1 MTISERAANLS
12 VFLSEPASEIEA
24 VLFDMDGV
32 LVDSVPL
39 HLRAWNAAL
48 ADYGLPLL
56 DDAAY
61 RTALGRTNMD
71 MLVRFLDRRNIEL
84 PPGTRRQVVQAKEH
98 FFRSRIKGEAQA
110 MPGAADWLEFLS
122 KERVRCVVASSGEM
136 ANVVAVLDAL
146 HLSDYFAAILS
157 GARLPR
163 SKPDPALFLR
173 AAASVDAEPARCLV
187 VEDAP
192 AGIQAAKAAHMLC
205 CALSTTCLP
214 DELRQ
219 ADIVLANLGAVD
231 PASLF
236 TDGPANS
243 LRSL

>member
-1 MTISERAANLS
+1 MLERAANRS
-12 VFLSEPASEIEA
+12 IFLSEPASEIEA

-39 HLRAWNAAL
+39 HVEAWNAAL
-48 ADYGLPLL
+48 AEFGFPPL
-56 DDAAY
+56 DRPAY
-61 RTALGRTNMD
+61 VTALGRTNMD
-71 MLVRFLDRRNIEL
+71 MIVRFLGRHGVEL
-84 PPGTRRQVVQAKEH
+84 PLERRRDIVEVKERY
-98 FFRSRIKGEAQA
+98 FRSEIKDKAQA
-110 MPGAADWLEFLS
+110 LPGVAQWLEFLS
-122 KERVRCVVASSGEM
+122 RERVRCVVASSGEM
-136 ANVVAVLDAL
+136 ANVVAVLNAL
-146 HLSDYFAAILS
+146 QLSDYFAAILS
-157 GARLPR
+157 GTRLPK

-173 AAASVDAEPARCLV
+173 AAASVGAEPTRCLV

-219 ADIVLANLGAVD
+219 ADIVLANLGAAD

-236 TDGPANS
+236 THATEHS
-243 LRSL
+243 RR